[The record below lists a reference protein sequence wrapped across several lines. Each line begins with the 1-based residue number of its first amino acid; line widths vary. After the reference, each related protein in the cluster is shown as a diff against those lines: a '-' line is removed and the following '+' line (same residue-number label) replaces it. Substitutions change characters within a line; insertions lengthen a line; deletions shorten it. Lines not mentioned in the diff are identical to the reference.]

1 MTRFTEY
8 GNYDALGLAELVSN
22 GEVTAGDLLDEAI
35 ARAADIN
42 PKINAIIQPLHDYAR
57 QAIASGLSNGPF
69 TGVPFLVKDLLIC
82 LEGVPQ
88 RNGSR
93 FFEDYIATADSTL
106 AKRYKDSGVVIFGKT
121 NTPEFGVTP
130 ITDPEL
136 FGSTLNPWNL
146 KHSPSGSSG
155 GSAAAVAARIVP
167 MASGGDGGGSIRTP
181 SSCCGLVGLKPTKGR
196 TPSGPDEGD
205 LWYGMAIEHV
215 LTRSVRDSAAM
226 LDATHGQDAGPPNIA
241 PAPERPYL
249 EEVSRDPGK
258 LRIAFSTHP
267 MLGRELHSDCKLAVE
282 QSARM
287 LADLGHHIEEATP
300 NINREDFICAFAVL
314 VAADTCA
321 LIRAG
326 EKKLGL
332 KARRQDFEPRTWA
345 LKRIGETYSA
355 ADFAQA
361 YWHLQGVG
369 RTMGRFM
376 ENYDVFLTSTCGTP
390 PPKPGDLS
398 PQGIERFSI
407 AALNRLPLQGLATKP
422 GMVMQAAERVYE
434 FMSQTPIANATG
446 QPSMSLPLHWNDA
459 GLPIGTLFTGK
470 FGDESTLFRLAGQL
484 EQAHP
489 WKDKQPRSLS

>member
-1 MTRFTEY
+1 MTRFIEY
-8 GNYDALGLAELVSN
+8 GDYDALGLAELVRS
-22 GEVTAGDLLDEAI
+22 GQVTASDLLSEAM
-35 ARAADIN
+35 ARAADVN
-42 PKINAIIQPLHDYAR
+42 PQINAIIEPMHDFAR
-57 QAIASGLSNGPF
+57 QTIADGLPDGPF
-69 TGVPFLVKDLLIC
+69 TGVPFLIKDLIVSYK
-82 LEGVPQ
+82 GIPQ

-93 FFEDYIATADSTL
+93 FFQDYIATADSEL
-106 AKRYKDSGVVIFGKT
+106 ARRFKRSGVVTFGKT

-130 ITDPEL
+130 ITDPET

-146 KHSPSGSSG
+146 EHSPSGSSG

-196 TPSGPDEGD
+196 TPTGPLGD
-205 LWYGMAIEHV
+205 LWYGMAVEHV

-249 EEVSRDPGK
+249 EEVGRDPGK
-258 LRIAFSTHP
+258 LRIAYSTHP
-267 MLGRELHSDCKLAVE
+267 MIGRELHPDCKQAVE
-282 QSARM
+282 ETANK
-287 LADLGHHIEEATP
+287 LAALGHHVEEATP
-300 NINREDFICAFAVL
+300 VIDREAFIRAFAVL

-321 LIRAG
+321 LIRQG
-326 EKKLGL
+326 EAMMNR
-332 KARRQDFEPRTWA
+332 KARRKDFEPRTWA
-345 LKRIGETYSA
+345 LKRLGEAYTSADFSA
-355 ADFAQA
+355 ALFHIQ
-361 YWHLQGVG
+361 QVG

-376 ENYDVFLTSTCGTP
+376 NNYDVFLTSSCGTP

-398 PQGIERFSI
+398 PQGMDRVSVE
-407 AALNRLPLQGLATKP
+407 ALNRLPIAKLGTNPKL
-422 GMVMQAAERVYE
+422 VVQAAERVYD

-459 GLPIGTLFTGK
+459 GLPIGSLFTAK

-489 WKDKQPRSLS
+489 WADKKPTVCS

>member
-8 GNYDALGLAELVSN
+8 GDYDALGLAELVRA
-22 GEVTAGDLLDEAI
+22 GDVTASELLSEAM
-35 ARAADIN
+35 ARAAAVN
-42 PKINAIIQPLHDYAR
+42 PKINAIIEPLHDYAR
-57 QAIASGLSNGPF
+57 QAIANGLPDGPF
-69 TGVPFLVKDLLIC
+69 SGVPFLVKDLIIS

-93 FFEDYIATADSTL
+93 FFNDYIATADSTL
-106 AKRYKDSGVVIFGKT
+106 AKRYKDAGVVIFGKT

-146 KHSPSGSSG
+146 EHSPSGSSG

-181 SSCCGLVGLKPTKGR
+181 ASCCGLVGLKPTKGR
-196 TPSGPDEGD
+196 TPSGPVEGD
-205 LWYGMAIEHV
+205 LWYGMAVEHV

-249 EEVSRDPGK
+249 EEVSRDPGR
-258 LRIAFSTHP
+258 LRIAFSTDP
-267 MLGRELHSDCKLAVE
+267 MIGRELHPDCKTAVE
-282 QSARM
+282 KTAK
-287 LADLGHHIEEATP
+287 LLEDLGHHVEEATP
-300 NINREDFICAFAVL
+300 KIDREAFIRAFAVL
-314 VAADTCA
+314 VAADTSA
-321 LIRAG
+321 LIRQG
-326 EKKLGL
+326 EISTGR

-345 LKRIGETYSA
+345 LKRLGEAYSS

-361 YWHLQGVG
+361 YWYLQRVG
-369 RTMGRFM
+369 REVGQFM
-376 ENYDVFLTSTCGTP
+376 QNYDVLLTSTCGTP

-398 PQGIERFSI
+398 PHGLDRVSVEL
-407 AALNRLPLQGLATKP
+407 LNRLPIQKLATQPK
-422 GMVMQAAERVYE
+422 MVVQVAERVYD
-434 FMSQTPIANATG
+434 FMSQTPVANATG
-446 QPSMSLPLHWNDA
+446 QPSMSLPLFWNKA
-459 GLPIGTLFTGK
+459 GLPIGSLFTAK

-484 EQAHP
+484 EQAQP
-489 WKDKQPRSLS
+489 WVHKAPDI